1 MPAFLRSKRFWKRCA
16 IGIGLLVS
24 VLLIVNA
31 VFAWRVELRLRAKIA
46 SIRSA
51 GDPASIADLAPEP
64 IPDDKNAAAVLQ
76 RISAQLLAFS
86 IEHGRFFNT
95 PIGKVYAEGRDR
107 GDLPAPDQIAAIR
120 AIVDK
125 FPEIDQGIADA
136 SACEQYASLAD
147 FTLDSREFMARLM
160 EQHNIRIAARFTG
173 WKMAILVSDGDS
185 ESAVERGKQILQLT
199 RLHEFEPGL
208 VSFLVSQGARGNV
221 IEGIYDA
228 LDRRPIPT
236 RARLALDEELARYDD
251 PQRLVRALKS
261 EQAISTSITV
271 SSASHIQPAWLGF
284 VVGWPVRSHFVNGL
298 NAYDRP
304 LGLAARPWYEVRKEL
319 GVGDSRPPSSGS
331 GALGDLLQPA
341 LIAAHQAH
349 ARSLTMMRG
358 LRIFNAITQFQEV
371 HGREGSGLA
380 DLALPKEATTDPYSG
395 EPLKLNRTEEGWV
408 IYSVLDNGVD
418 NGGDFKGLKDG
429 GLAPPGPRRAN

>member
-1 MPAFLRSKRFWKRCA
+1 MSGFLRSKRFWKRCA

-24 VLLIVNA
+24 VLLILNA

-51 GDPASIADLAPEP
+51 GDPTSIAELAPEP

-76 RISAQLLAFS
+76 RISTQLLAFS
-86 IEHGRFFNT
+86 TEQGSFFNS
-95 PIGKVYAEGRDR
+95 PIGKVHSQGRDR
-107 GDLPAPDQIAAIR
+107 GDLPAPDQIEAIR

-125 FPEIDQGIADA
+125 FPEIDKGIAAA

-147 FTLDSREFMARLM
+147 FTLDSREFIARLM
-160 EQHNIRIAARFTG
+160 EQPNIRIAARFTG
-173 WKMAILVSDGDS
+173 WKMAVLVSDGDS
-185 ESAVERGKQILQLT
+185 ESAVERGKQILRLT
-199 RLHEFEPGL
+199 RLHEFEPGV

-228 LDRRPIPT
+228 LDRRPIPA

-261 EQAISTSITV
+261 EQAISTSTTV
-271 SSASHIQPAWLGF
+271 NSAKQIKPAWLEF
-284 VVGWPVRSHFVNGL
+284 VVGWPLRSHFVNAL
-298 NAYDRP
+298 DAYDRP
-304 LGLAARPWYEVRKEL
+304 LGLAARPWYEVRREL
-319 GVGDSRPPSSGS
+319 GAADSRPSSSGA
-331 GALGDLLQPA
+331 GALADLLQPA

-358 LRIFNAITQFQEV
+358 LRIFNAITQFREV
-371 HGREGSGLA
+371 HGREANALA
-380 DLALPKEATTDPYSG
+380 DLALPNEATIDPYSG
-395 EPLKLNRTEEGWV
+395 EPLKLNRTDEGWV
-408 IYSVLDNGVD
+408 IYSVMDNGVD
-418 NGGDFKGLKDG
+418 DGGDFKGLKDG
-429 GLAPPGPRRAN
+429 GLAPAGPRRAR